1 MFPSVYLL
9 AVCLCSHPLTGIC
22 LFLLT
27 KKGQPCDPVINV
39 PYVCLGQHV
48 TVEDS
53 YLCGYLKIKG
63 LTEVRFETRSNV
75 AKLTFILS
83 DTKYKLVLTFRPA

>member
-1 MFPSVYLL
+1 M
-9 AVCLCSHPLTGIC
+9 
-22 LFLLT
+22 
-27 KKGQPCDPVINV
+27 
-39 PYVCLGQHV
+39 

-63 LTEVRFETRSNV
+63 LTEVSIESRSNV

-83 DTKYKLVLTFRPA
+83 DTKHKLVRTFSPV